1 MHSCWSLLFHS
12 LQAEIIFL
20 DSEPELLSPF
30 KERMDDFFES
40 ADEMLKRQQKNL
52 EETQNKFI
60 GYVRYLAVKDTT
72 EQVSPRLIA
81 PL

>member
-1 MHSCWSLLFHS
+1 
-12 LQAEIIFL
+12 
-20 DSEPELLSPF
+20 
-30 KERMDDFFES
+30 MDDFFES
-40 ADEMLKRQQKNL
+40 ADEMLKRQQKKL